1 MLLCSRWW
9 PRGGSVEKLAAPR
22 PFVLRSFP
30 LPALARGK
38 TGSGPHRGWRHR
50 YHVDV
55 SYERGPRG
63 PAAFRR
69 VERRG
74 ESAMRKPLIWVATLL
89 AVDLKDLVGRG
100 NCTPRRRGKT
110 VV

>member
-1 MLLCSRWW
+1 
-9 PRGGSVEKLAAPR
+9 LAFA
-22 PFVLRSFP
+22 VAS
-30 LPALARGK
+30 AVA
-38 TGSGPHRGWRHR
+38 TG
-50 YHVDV
+50 DV

-74 ESAMRKPLIWVATLL
+74 ESAIRKPLIWVATLL
-89 AVDLKDLVGRG
+89 AVDFDDPDRRG
-100 NCTPRRRGKT
+100 NCTPRRQGKS

>member
-30 LPALARGK
+30 LPALARRK
-38 TGSGPHRGWRHR
+38 TDLAFAVASAVATG
-50 YHVDV
+50 DV

-100 NCTPRRRGKT
+100 NCWPRRRDMKE
-110 VV
+110 V

>member
-22 PFVLRSFP
+22 PLFFCSFCSR
-30 LPALARGK
+30 ALARRK
-38 TGSGPHRGWRHR
+38 TGLAFAVASAVATG
-50 YHVDV
+50 DV

-69 VERRG
+69 VKRRG
-74 ESAMRKPLIWVATLL
+74 ESAMRKPLIWVAALL

-100 NCTPRRRGKT
+100 NCRPRRRDMKE
-110 VV
+110 V